1 MLAILL
7 TRWKL
12 ILGCGLVLLAGATAA
27 YLWLALEAMTAKLAV
42 EKAMYAV
49 VLGQNIQLNADNQN
63 LVAQTRLQSKSIQ
76 LVADDARAAKTASDQ
91 ALADATAKQA
101 GDQLSIAALQV
112 RMKDPQT
119 NAGSCSDEITR
130 IRAGL

>member
-12 ILGCGLVLLAGATAA
+12 ILGCVVVVLAGGTIV
-27 YLWLALEAMTAKLAV
+27 YLWLALEAATAKLVLAQ
-42 EKAMYAV
+42 ANYAV
-49 VLGQNIQLNADNQN
+49 VVGQNKTLNADNLN
-63 LVAQTRLQSKSIQ
+63 LVSQTQLQSKSIQ
-76 LVADDARAAKTASDQ
+76 LVADAARAAKTASDL
-91 ALADATAKQA
+91 ALADATAQQA
-101 GDQLSIAALQV
+101 GDQVSIAALQA
-112 RMKDPQT
+112 RMKDPKT

>member
-1 MLAILL
+1 
-7 TRWKL
+7 
-12 ILGCGLVLLAGATAA
+12 
-27 YLWLALEAMTAKLAV
+27 V

-63 LVAQTRLQSKSIQ
+63 LVAQTQLQSKSIQ
-76 LVADDARAAKTASDQ
+76 LVADDAQAAKKAADQ

-101 GDQLSIAALQV
+101 GDQLSIAALQAH
-112 RMKDPQT
+112 MKDPKT